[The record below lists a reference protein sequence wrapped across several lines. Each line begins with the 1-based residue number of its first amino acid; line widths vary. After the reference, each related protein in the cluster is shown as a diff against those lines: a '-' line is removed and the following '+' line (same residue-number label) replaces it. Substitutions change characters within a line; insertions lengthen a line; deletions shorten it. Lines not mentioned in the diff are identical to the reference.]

1 MHAAH
6 RSPLMACLRPL
17 LPLPGT
23 MQAAPTPCWVY
34 VTSDSQ
40 PAQDIFLQHIREQ
53 QPEVHVTGAVG
64 TPMHVDLSAF
74 DANDTASHLKSYV
87 DWELLRRMDH
97 LVVSRSG
104 FGETAAW
111 TSLIPAERMSEAAT
125 NDTFSLD
132 AYDSVIGMP
141 AGVHP

>member
-1 MHAAH
+1 
-6 RSPLMACLRPL
+6 
-17 LPLPGT
+17 

-40 PAQDIFLQHIREQ
+40 PAQDVFLQHIRTQ
-53 QPEVHVTGAVG
+53 QPKVHVTGAGG
-64 TPMHVDLSAF
+64 TPMHVDKSAF
-74 DANDTASHLKSYV
+74 DVNDTASQLKPHV

-97 LVVSRSG
+97 LVTSRSG

-111 TSLIPAERMSEAAT
+111 ASVIPTERLSQE
-125 NDTFSLD
+125 NDTFH

-141 AGVHP
+141 AGVHL